1 MTRSDLILKL
11 SSISKYY
18 GGVVALDGVD
28 FSLQRGEVHC
38 LVGENGSGK
47 STLIKIISGVVAP
60 EPGAV
65 IEVDGRRITHHS
77 PRESLERGIQVI
89 YQDLSLFP
97 NLTVAENIEGVQHFN
112 RRGLMNW
119 KQVREAAVRALDKIG
134 VQLDPHALVGDLSI
148 ADRQLVAIARALAF
162 DAKLVIMD
170 EPTASLT
177 RSEVDALLKVVR
189 DLSSKG
195 ITILFV
201 SHRLDEVL
209 EIAQRVTVLR
219 DGKIVGVYNAEEVD
233 LQSLPKLMTGRAIS
247 SEKVPASTKTDQVL
261 LEVRKLSKAENF
273 KEISFTVSRGEI
285 LGITGLLGS
294 GRTEL
299 ALALFG
305 MNRPDSGE
313 ILLEGK
319 PLRLSSNRDAIAA
332 GIAYV
337 PEDRISQGLV
347 MPQSVEN
354 NISITTIT
362 ELCGRLGLIDPAAKG
377 REAAQWSENLDIK
390 MADLSAAVNTLSGGN
405 QQRVV
410 LAKWMSIDPKLLI
423 LDSPTAGVDVAAK
436 DGIYSLIRGLAE
448 RGIAVILI
456 SDEADEVLLNSHRVL
471 IMNRG
476 RILEEI
482 DPSKIGVKELNE
494 RIHATAN

>member
-1 MTRSDLILKL
+1 M
-11 SSISKYY
+11 
-18 GGVVALDGVD
+18 
-28 FSLQRGEVHC
+28 
-38 LVGENGSGK
+38 
-47 STLIKIISGVVAP
+47 
-60 EPGAV
+60 
-65 IEVDGRRITHHS
+65 
-77 PRESLERGIQVI
+77 
-89 YQDLSLFP
+89 
-97 NLTVAENIEGVQHFN
+97 AENIEGVQHFN

-189 DLSSKG
+189 GLSSKG

-319 PLRLSSNRDAIAA
+319 PLRLSS
-332 GIAYV
+332 
-337 PEDRISQGLV
+337 
-347 MPQSVEN
+347 QSR
-354 NISITTIT
+354 
-362 ELCGRLGLIDPAAKG
+362 C
-377 REAAQWSENLDIK
+377 
-390 MADLSAAVNTLSGGN
+390 
-405 QQRVV
+405 
-410 LAKWMSIDPKLLI
+410 
-423 LDSPTAGVDVAAK
+423 
-436 DGIYSLIRGLAE
+436 
-448 RGIAVILI
+448 
-456 SDEADEVLLNSHRVL
+456 
-471 IMNRG
+471 
-476 RILEEI
+476 
-482 DPSKIGVKELNE
+482 
-494 RIHATAN
+494 

>member
-1 MTRSDLILKL
+1 MAAENLILKL
-11 SSISKYY
+11 SSISKIY
-18 GGVVALDGVD
+18 GGVVALDRVD
-28 FSLQRGEVHC
+28 FALQRGEIHC

-47 STLIKIISGVVAP
+47 STLIKIISGVVTP

-65 IEVDGRRITHHS
+65 IEVDGKKIAHHS
-77 PRESLERGIQVI
+77 PRESLHRGIQVI

-112 RRGLMNW
+112 RPGIVNW
-119 KQVREAAVRALDKIG
+119 KRVREGAIRALERVG
-134 VQLDPHALVGDLSI
+134 VQLDPAALVGDLSI
-148 ADRQLVAIARALAF
+148 ADRQLVAIARALAL

-177 RSEVDALLKVVR
+177 RSEVNALLRVVR
-189 DLSSKG
+189 ELSAKG
-195 ITILFV
+195 ITVLFV

-209 EIAQRVTVLR
+209 EIANRVTVLR
-219 DGKIVGVYNAEEVD
+219 DGRVVGVYDASELD
-233 LQSLPKLMTGRAIS
+233 LQILPKLMTGKEIATDRASPDSIS
-247 SEKVPASTKTDQVL
+247 QEVL
-261 LEVRKLSKAENF
+261 LEVRSLSKVQNYRD
-273 KEISFTVSRGEI
+273 ISFSVARGEV

-299 ALALFG
+299 ALSLFG
-305 MNRPDSGE
+305 MNPPDSGQV
-313 ILLEGK
+313 IMEGK
-319 PLRLSSNRDAIAA
+319 PMQLSSNRAAIEA
-332 GIAYV
+332 GIGYV

-354 NISITTIT
+354 NITVTTLKK
-362 ELCGRLGLIDPAAKG
+362 LCRRLGLIDSKAK
-377 REAAQWSENLDIK
+377 RAEAVQWSENLEIK
-390 MADLSAAVNTLSGGN
+390 MPDLTAPVNTLSGGN

-410 LAKWMSIDPKLLI
+410 LAKWMSIGPKLLI

-436 DGIYSLIRGLAE
+436 EGIYNLIRELAA

-456 SDEADEVLLNSHRVL
+456 SDEAEEVMLNAHRVL

-476 RILEEI
+476 RIVEEV
-482 DPSKIGVKELNE
+482 DPSKMGVKELNE
-494 RIHATAN
+494 RIHAAAY

>member
-112 RRGLMNW
+112 RRGLMYW